1 MLACSRK
8 YVALVRVASGSDN
21 PGMYIPPA
29 SLRTVAI
36 SLLFGTI
43 SALMISPALAAPTC
57 SKEEFEGAR
66 YIICDVGNAEEIR
79 LFWDG
84 EDGPYRSFSALA
96 DALKAG
102 GAELG
107 FAMNAGMYDTNFR
120 PLGLYIEEGKE
131 KVGISTAE
139 AAPGTEPVPNFLK
152 KPNGVFYV
160 DQDDKAGILT
170 TEDFLAAGLEPR
182 IATQSGPMLVI
193 EGQLHPMLIPNS
205 TDKTG
210 RSGVGV
216 CENGVVRLAISDG
229 RVNFHEFARL
239 FRDQLGCSNALFLDG
254 GRGVGLYSPEMGRN
268 DFSWHGGYGPMFGIA
283 D

>member
-1 MLACSRK
+1 MFMSPA
-8 YVALVRVASGSDN
+8 AL
-21 PGMYIPPA
+21 PT
-29 SLRTVAI
+29 LAI
-36 SLLFGTI
+36 SLMFGAF
-43 SALMISPALAAPTC
+43 SALAITPALAAPSC
-57 SKEEFEGAR
+57 ASEEFEGAR
-66 YIICDVGNAEEIR
+66 YTVCDVGDAGDIR

-84 EDGPYRSFSALA
+84 ENGPYRSFSKLA

-102 GAELG
+102 GEELS

-120 PLGLYIEEGKE
+120 PLGLYVEAGEQ
-131 KVGISTAE
+131 KVRISTAE
-139 AAPGTEPVPNFLK
+139 AAQGAQQVPNFLK

-160 DQDDKAGILT
+160 DHEGNAGILT
-170 TEDFLAAGLEPR
+170 TEDYLAAELEPR

-193 EGQLHPMLIPNS
+193 DGELHPMLIPNS

-216 CENGVVRLAISDG
+216 CENGAVRFAISDG

-239 FRDQLGCSNALFLDG
+239 FRDLLGCNNALFLDG

>member
-1 MLACSRK
+1 MNLS
-8 YVALVRVASGSDN
+8 
-21 PGMYIPPA
+21 PA
-29 SLRTVAI
+29 FLRTLAI
-36 SLLFGTI
+36 SLLFGTF
-43 SALMISPALAAPTC
+43 SAFPITPALAAPTC
-57 SKEEFEGAR
+57 ATEEFEGAR
-66 YIICDVGNAEEIR
+66 YTVCDTDAAEDIG

-84 EDGPYRSFSALA
+84 ADGAPYRSFSALA
-96 DALKAG
+96 DALKSDG
-102 GAELG
+102 RQLR

-120 PLGLYIEEGKE
+120 PLGLYAEDGQE

-139 AAPGTEPVPNFLK
+139 APADTQPVPNFLK

-160 DQDDKAGILT
+160 DQEGNAGILT
-170 TEDFLAAGLEPR
+170 TEDYLAAALQPR

-193 EGQLHPMLIPNS
+193 HGQLHPMLIPNS
-205 TDKTG
+205 TDKTA

-216 CENGVVRLAISDG
+216 CANGMVRFAISHG

-239 FRDQLGCSNALFLDG
+239 FRDRLGCENALFLDG
-254 GRGVGLYSPEMGRN
+254 GRGVGLYSPELGRN

>member
-1 MLACSRK
+1 MRWAP
-8 YVALVRVASGSDN
+8 GGDN
-21 PGMYIPPA
+21 PGMFISFA
-29 SLRTVAI
+29 SLRTAAV
-36 SLLFGTI
+36 SLLF
-43 SALMISPALAAPTC
+43 SAFVILPVTPALAAAPSC
-57 SKEEFEGAR
+57 AKEEFEGAR
-66 YIICDVGNAEEIR
+66 YTVCDVGDAGGIR

-84 EDGPYRSFSALA
+84 KDGPYRSFSALS
-96 DALKAG
+96 DALKSSG
-102 GAELG
+102 EELR

-120 PLGLYIEEGKE
+120 PLGLYVEDGAE
-131 KVGISTAE
+131 KVAISTAQ
-139 AAPGTEPVPNFLK
+139 AAAGTQPVPNFLK

-160 DQDDKAGILT
+160 DQAGKAGILT
-170 TEDFLAAGLEPR
+170 TEDFLAAEMKPR

-193 EGQLHPMLIPNS
+193 DGALHPMLIPNS

-216 CENGVVRLAISDG
+216 CENGVVRFAISDG

-239 FRDQLGCSNALFLDG
+239 FRDQLGCANALFLDG

>member
-1 MLACSRK
+1 MC
-8 YVALVRVASGSDN
+8 
-21 PGMYIPPA
+21 IPPA
-29 SLRTVAI
+29 PLRTVAI

-43 SALMISPALAAPTC
+43 SALGISPALAAPTC
-57 SKEEFEGAR
+57 SNEEFEGAR
-66 YIICDVGNAEEIR
+66 YTICDVGNAEEIR

-102 GAELG
+102 GELLG

-120 PLGLYIEEGKE
+120 PLGLYVEDGKE
-131 KVGISTAE
+131 KVGISTTD
-139 AAPGTEPVPNFLK
+139 AAPGTQPVPNFLK
-152 KPNGVFYV
+152 KPNGVFYI
-160 DQDDKAGILT
+160 DEDGNAGILT
-170 TEDFLAAGLEPR
+170 TEDYLAAELRPR
-182 IATQSGPMLVI
+182 IATQSGPILVI
-193 EGQLHPMLIPNS
+193 DGELHPMLIPNS
-205 TDKTG
+205 SDKTG

-216 CENGVVRLAISDG
+216 CGNGVLRFAISDG

-239 FRDQLGCSNALFLDG
+239 FRDQLGCNNALFLDG
-254 GRGVGLYSPEMGRN
+254 GRGVGLYSPELGRN